1 MLCSVAVD
9 LRISEIV
16 DVPNPVVSALCP
28 LDIFHSTP
36 PRRGDEM
43 TDTTTADHDLY
54 ARQGIG
60 SQIGFGEH
68 PAVIVVDY
76 QFAFTR
82 GALAGDYPE
91 AALRSTA
98 RIAARRARSARPS
111 PTPTVPTSRIS
122 RMPAPSASSAPA
134 WSPAR
139 AAEGCDIDPLVTPR
153 ARRRRVREA
162 AALGVLRHAAA
173 RAPAGR
179 GIDTVIVCGT
189 TTSGCVRATVV
200 DGMSLGYRMV
210 VPVEAVSDRARTPH
224 RSALFDMG
232 HKYADV
238 LPERDVLA
246 ALGR

>member
-1 MLCSVAVD
+1 
-9 LRISEIV
+9 
-16 DVPNPVVSALCP
+16 
-28 LDIFHSTP
+28 
-36 PRRGDEM
+36 M
-43 TDTTTADHDLY
+43 TDTTTDDHDLY

-76 QFAFTR
+76 QLAFTR
-82 GALAGDYPE
+82 GGLAADYPK
-91 AALRSTA
+91 AALRATA
-98 RIAARRARSARPS
+98 RIADA
-111 PTPTVPTSRIS
+111 
-122 RMPAPSASSAPA
+122 
-134 WSPAR
+134 AR
-139 AAEGCDIDPLVTPR
+139 ALGAPVAYSYCAYEPDLSDAGPFGVKCPGLVACVRGGEGCDIDPLVAPAVGDVVFEKQQPSAFFRTELHER
-153 ARRRRVREA
+153 FS
-162 AALGVLRHAAA
+162 ALGV
-173 RAPAGR
+173 
-179 GIDTVIVCGT
+179 DTVIVCGT

>member
-1 MLCSVAVD
+1 
-9 LRISEIV
+9 
-16 DVPNPVVSALCP
+16 
-28 LDIFHSTP
+28 
-36 PRRGDEM
+36 M
-43 TDTTTADHDLY
+43 TTDDDHDLY

-60 SQIGFGEH
+60 SQIGFGQH

-76 QFAFTR
+76 QLAFTR
-82 GALAGDYPE
+82 GSLAGDYPADAL
-91 AALRSTA
+91 AATA
-98 RIAARRARSARPS
+98 RIAAA
-111 PTPTVPTSRIS
+111 
-122 RMPAPSASSAPA
+122 
-134 WSPAR
+134 AR
-139 AAEGCDIDPLVTPR
+139 AQGAPVAYSYCAYEPDLSDAGPFGIKCPGLVACVRGSDGCDIDPLVTPEPGDVVFEKQQPS
-153 ARRRRVREA
+153 AFFGTPLHE
-162 AALGVLRHAAA
+162 LFTGQGV
-173 RAPAGR
+173 
-179 GIDTVIVCGT
+179 DTVIVCGT